1 MRKMRKDCYFGLH
14 YDFHAQDD
22 MENIG
27 GDFNERGFI
36 RILDGVKPDYVQ
48 FDSKGHRG
56 LTSYPTKFTNA
67 AKGITGDMLKEVRRL
82 TAERDIALL
91 VHHSG
96 VYDDEALK
104 QHPDWAQ
111 VTDGKPSVNNVSVFS
126 PYADEWLIPQLKELA
141 DSYDLEGAWVDGECW
156 ACFPDYSEYAQKAF
170 EQETGARPTDETKG
184 EYLQFLRRGFFDY
197 VSHYVEELQAYRP
210 NFDVTSNWVKSS
222 FSPDPENRA
231 RVPYLSGDVAVND
244 SIYNGAL
251 LDTRFLAKNDLPW
264 DIMVWSFRIDGKGNF
279 IAKPTEQMCQE
290 AAHALAMGGG
300 CSVYYRSSPTRG
312 IEDEGTVVEAT
323 EVAEFCRARQPF
335 LQYAKPAKEALILF
349 SCREYYDET
358 KYRLL
363 YSREYYMEDFRAN
376 LNALL
381 DCQYHTTIGYLED
394 DLDLSQYGLVVL
406 TNVTSLTP
414 DEKARLLAYAEGG
427 GTLLVSGGKIAGQ
440 FADVFEKDNVAAQE
454 QFFVLEH
461 GEKRYKCKE
470 QLTLWQDKKYAV
482 GYGYTHADDI
492 GRAEKRVPLA
502 FRKDHGK
509 GRIALIA
516 FDFGWLQ
523 VNAYAPMQQDFYRTV
538 IGVEPMVQVKG
549 TRLVHSVLTEKD
561 GALNVSFI
569 NNAGAHQNVKP
580 QVFDQIPPLY
590 HLDVTIRSARCPK
603 SIFSVQENREIPFA
617 YEDGKVKLQVAR
629 LDIHEVLQLR
639 F

>member
-27 GDFNERGFI
+27 GEFNEAGFT
-36 RILDGVKPDYVQ
+36 RMLDSAKPDYVQ

-56 LTSYPTKFTNA
+56 LTSYPTKFNNA
-67 AKGITGDMLKEVRRL
+67 AKGLKGDMLKEVRRL
-82 TAERDIALL
+82 TAERDMALL

-104 QHPDWAQ
+104 QHPEWAQ
-111 VTDGKPSVNNVSVFS
+111 VIDGQPSANYVSVFS
-126 PYADEWLIPQLKELA
+126 PYVDELLIPQLKELV
-141 DSYDLEGAWVDGECW
+141 DMYDLEGAWIDGECW

-170 EQETGARPTDETKG
+170 EQETGVRPTEETKG
-184 EYLQFLRRGFFDY
+184 EYLHFLRRGFFDY
-197 VSHYVEELQAYRP
+197 VNHYVEELQAYRP
-210 NFDVTSNWVKSS
+210 NFDITSNWLKSS
-222 FSPDPENRA
+222 FSPDMENRG
-231 RVPYLSGDVAVND
+231 RVPYLSGDVAVTD

-264 DIMVWSFRIDGKGNF
+264 DIMVWTFRIDGKWNF

-300 CSVYYRSSPTRG
+300 CSIYYRSSPTRG

-323 EVAEFCRARQPF
+323 EVSDFCRARQPF

-349 SCREYYDET
+349 SCREYYEET

-363 YSREYYMEDFRAN
+363 YSREYYMEDFRGN

-381 DCQYHTTIGYLED
+381 DCQYHTTIGYLEE
-394 DLDLSQYGLVVL
+394 DLDLSKYSFVVL
-406 TNVTSLTP
+406 TNVVSLTAE
-414 DEKARLLAYAEGG
+414 EKARLLAYVEQGG
-427 GTLLVSGGKIAGQ
+427 KLLVSGGKVARH
-440 FADVFEKDNVAAQE
+440 FADVFEKTPAVAEE
-454 QFFVLEH
+454 QFFILEH

-482 GYGYTHADDI
+482 GYGYVHCDDI
-492 GRAEKRVPLA
+492 GKAEKRVPLA
-502 FRKDHGK
+502 FAKELGK
-509 GRIALIA
+509 GRIALIS

-523 VNAYAPMQQDFYRTV
+523 LNAYAPMQQDFYREV
-538 IGVEPMVQVKG
+538 IAVEPMVQVKG
-549 TRLVHSVLTEKD
+549 TRLVHSILTEKD
-561 GALNVSFI
+561 GALNVSLV
-569 NNAGAHQNVKP
+569 NNAGVHQNTKP
-580 QVFDQIPPLY
+580 LVFDQIPPLY
-590 HLDVTIRSARCPK
+590 NLDVCIRVERCPK
-603 SIFSVQENREIPFA
+603 SIFSMQENSEVDFT
-617 YEDGKVKLQVAR
+617 YENGKVHLQVAR
-629 LDIHEVLQLR
+629 LDIHEVLQVR